1 MPTSRPIRAVLFDK
15 DGTLVDLRA
24 SWLPAY
30 HAMAEALAAAAGH
43 PPAFALELLRRQGHD
58 PTSGSFSA
66 DSPLLWATNE
76 SLARAWSAE
85 PELRGVRDVGAIVEA
100 HLGDDQRF
108 PPVPVGDLAGLFA
121 RLRGRGLKL
130 GIATMDTAV
139 QAHATARRFGLD
151 QHLCFVAGCDSG
163 HGHKPDPGMVAA
175 FCAAAGVAAAEVAMV
190 GDTPADLMMGR
201 AAGCGLTVGVL
212 TGGLERPAL
221 EKHADIVLDTI
232 HALETLQALRDAL

>member
-1 MPTSRPIRAVLFDK
+1 MPTDRPIRAVLFDK

-30 HAMAEALAAAAGH
+30 HAMATALAAAAGH

-58 PTSGSFSA
+58 PGSGDFA
-66 DSPLLWATNE
+66 PDSPLLWATNE
-76 SLARAWSAE
+76 TLARAWSAE
-85 PELRGVRDVGAIVEA
+85 PELAGVVDVGSIVEA
-100 HLGDDQRF
+100 HLADSERF

-130 GIATMDTAV
+130 GIATMDTER
-139 QAHATARRFGLD
+139 QAHATARRFGLEA
-151 QHLCFVAGCDSG
+151 HLCFVAGCDSG

-175 FCAAAGVAAAEVAMV
+175 FCAAARVLPAEVVMV

-212 TGGLERPAL
+212 TGGLGRSAL
-221 EKHADIVLDTI
+221 EPHADIVLDTI
-232 HALETLQALRDAL
+232 HALETLQLLHDAP